1 MRFIHV
7 SIVFALSFG
16 ILPVLAQGRFDR
28 PTFFRDG
35 QQQMERE
42 IQRMQQIQ
50 QQQPPKQA
58 LEHPS
63 QLLTVDEGKLR
74 WQKYLFRDGGFS
86 IWMPQGI
93 QSQEMID
100 LETAVGKIS
109 FEVFSTQ
116 PINYRFVAAYSDSIP
131 TDVFQQKDDLLSAVR
146 DGIVAKT
153 DLAILGDRPLS
164 EGSYPGREIKM
175 QDDREVLSFHLYAIN
190 QRVYVLAV
198 GDKQSQ
204 IPSEI
209 AQNYFSSFR
218 LLN

>member
-1 MRFIHV
+1 MRFIHFG
-7 SIVFALSFG
+7 IFFALNFS

-100 LETAVGKIS
+100 LETAVGKMS

-131 TDVFQQKDDLLSAVR
+131 TDIFKQKDDLLSAVR

-153 DLAILGDRPLS
+153 ELAILGDRPLT
-164 EGSYPGREIKM
+164 EGPYPGREIKM
-175 QDDREVLSFHLYAIN
+175 QDDKEVLSFHLYAIN
-190 QRVYVLAV
+190 QRV
-198 GDKQSQ
+198 
-204 IPSEI
+204 
-209 AQNYFSSFR
+209 
-218 LLN
+218 